1 MAIARSTGQWI
12 LAGVA
17 VWFAPIVLGG
27 GPGALVAA
35 VVFVLAA
42 FHFFAPNENHPK
54 SRWNKWIG
62 AGFVCASYWVAVEA
76 GPTGE
81 VDWKPYSPEA
91 LEASLAD
98 SNRPVIVDFYAS
110 WCAPCRQMDRF
121 VFSAPEVV
129 HRLQGFETLRVD
141 ATNQANPDANEAIS
155 RFGVRGFPT
164 VLFLDAEGKEI
175 PDTRLVGAVSKGRL
189 LKRLDQIR

>member
-1 MAIARSTGQWI
+1 MAQLSGQWV

-17 VWFAPIVLGG
+17 AWFAPTAFGG
-27 GPGALVAA
+27 GPGVLVAA

-42 FHFFAPNENHPK
+42 FHFFAPNETHPK

-76 GPTGE
+76 GPVGQLE
-81 VDWKPYSPEA
+81 WEPYSPET
-91 LEASLAD
+91 LERSLAED
-98 SNRPVIVDFYAS
+98 SRPVVLDFYAS

-121 VFSAPEVV
+121 AFSAPDVV
-129 HRLQGFETLRVD
+129 NRLQRFVTLRVD
-141 ATNQANPDANEAIS
+141 ATNQADPIANEAIS
-155 RFGVRGFPT
+155 RYGVRGFPT
-164 VLFLDAEGKEI
+164 VVFLDSSGNEI
-175 PDTRLVGAVSKGRL
+175 PGARLVGAVSKGRL